1 MDEHL
6 FMADRRVRGRQS
18 ADTRAE
24 AGSIFKSYSRLQ
36 AISKWTNTALRQVGL
51 RVDFCW
57 NSAPQHADSFELQ
70 LHRGCLAVSV
80 VGFVTGKLG
89 RLSGYERKWIRDV
102 VDAACGNHDRRLSPF
117 KRGGSRNEYS

>member
-6 FMADRRVRGRQS
+6 FMAGRRVTGRQS
-18 ADTRAE
+18 TDTPAN
-24 AGSIFKSYSRLQ
+24 AGSIFRSYSRLQ

-51 RVDFCW
+51 RIDFCR

-70 LHRGCLAVSV
+70 LRRGCLAVSV

-102 VDAACGNHDRRLSPF
+102 VDAACGNHDRGFSSL
-117 KRGGSRNEYS
+117 KQGGNFDE

>member
-24 AGSIFKSYSRLQ
+24 AGYIFKSYSRLQ
-36 AISKWTNTALRQVGL
+36 AISKWTNTALRHVGL

-70 LHRGCLAVSV
+70 LRRGCLAVSV

-102 VDAACGNHDRRLSPF
+102 VDAACGNHDRGFSSL
-117 KRGGSRNEYS
+117 KQGGDFDE

>member
-18 ADTRAE
+18 AVTRANV
-24 AGSIFKSYSRLQ
+24 GLIFRSYSRPQ
-36 AISKWTNTALRQVGL
+36 AISKWTNTALGHVGL
-51 RVDFCW
+51 HVDACW
-57 NSAPQHADSFELQ
+57 NSAPQQADSLELQ
-70 LHRGCLAVSV
+70 LCHGCLAVSV

-117 KRGGSRNEYS
+117 KRGGGRNE

>member
-18 ADTRAE
+18 ADTQVVE
-24 AGSIFKSYSRLQ
+24 GSVFEYYGRLQ
-36 AISKWTNTALRQVGL
+36 AICKWTNTALRQVGL
-51 RVDFCW
+51 RIDFCW

-70 LHRGCLAVSV
+70 LRRGCLAVSV

-102 VDAACGNHDRRLSPF
+102 VDAACGNHDRGFSSL
-117 KRGGSRNEYS
+117 KQGGDFDE